1 MLRILKKLTIRTKLW
16 IGFLLILSIL
26 SISSAS
32 TLFSLGGLRGHV
44 KEVVEDRQPTLI
56 NAKDLATHMKQAAA
70 SLGFYLLS
78 KDKSHLD
85 DYNQQT
91 VLAEQNIET
100 LKEIQAVI
108 SDPSSIELVGQLEEK
123 LHIFKKTSQE
133 LIDHSSSFESNYPG
147 ITYANKHINP
157 LSRIHLQL
165 VAQMLMSE
173 MEEASDEERKQLLA
187 SFADLRYAWSNVMN
201 GIRGY
206 LAFRSDSSV
215 NDMNLYIE
223 RTESLLKQLHKQD
236 DLLTLDQ
243 ADSLA
248 QFSESMTKFKQHHA
262 KLLEIHGGE
271 QWRFDSWSV
280 SHELG
285 PLFKQLD
292 TSLAELVERQDSAIK
307 KTSGQMIDS
316 ADNTHGLVVG
326 LLAFGVTVGLL
337 ISWLM
342 ARAISQ
348 PIITAVDCMQ
358 DIASGDGD
366 LTRSL
371 EKKSDDE
378 LGQLAFSF
386 NQFVAKI
393 RSLIQQTAQSTESV
407 ISAVAHTSENTNQII
422 NRVLAQEKETEQVAT
437 AMNQMT
443 MSITEVAKNASFAE
457 QAASSANQEAQSGR
471 QMVHATSQSI
481 NVLAEEVQRAEQ
493 TIKEVEAESER
504 IGSVIDVIK
513 SIAEQTN
520 LLALNAAIEAA
531 RAGEQGRGF
540 AVVADEVRSLANRTH
555 ESTGEIES
563 MIQSLQSGTQ
573 QAVCVM
579 ASGREKVDL
588 NVAQAEKTL
597 QSLSEISSAV
607 ETINQM
613 NSQIATAAEE
623 QRAVAEEINQ
633 SIFNISDGSKQ
644 TAQRAKETKTTFNEL
659 GEYAADLQSVIQQF
673 KFSGNSELDFSAAKS
688 AHLAW
693 KARLRSF
700 LDGSA
705 SLTQDEVVSHHDCV
719 LGKWYYSEGLSQ
731 YGNIPEMQQI
741 EGPHKRLHQLIGEI
755 VKLKESGRTEESEQL
770 FEQIDPLSQEIIQQ
784 LSRVE
789 SIIDEGN

>member
-1 MLRILKKLTIRTKLW
+1 M
-16 IGFLLILSIL
+16 
-26 SISSAS
+26 
-32 TLFSLGGLRGHV
+32 
-44 KEVVEDRQPTLI
+44 Q
-56 NAKDLATHMKQAAA
+56 QAAG

-85 DYNQQT
+85 DYKRQA
-91 VLAEQNIET
+91 VLAEQNLKT
-100 LKEIQAVI
+100 LKEIHVVV
-108 SDPSSIELVGQLEEK
+108 SDPSSIELVGQLEEE
-123 LHIFKKTSQE
+123 LHNFKKTSHK
-133 LIDHSSSFESNYPG
+133 LIERSVSFESNYPG
-147 ITYANKHINP
+147 IAYANKHINP
-157 LSRIHLQL
+157 LSRVHLQL
-165 VAQMLMSE
+165 ASQMLMSE
-173 MEEASDEERKQLLA
+173 MEEEADDERKQLLA
-187 SFADLRYAWSNVMN
+187 TLAELRYAWSNVMN

-223 RTESLLKQLHKQD
+223 KTEMLLKQLQRQE

-243 ADSLA
+243 ADSLE
-248 QFSESMTKFKQHHA
+248 QFTESMASFKTHHA
-262 KLLEIHGGE
+262 KMLEIHGGE
-271 QWRFDSWSV
+271 RWRFDSWSV
-280 SHELG
+280 NHELG
-285 PLFKQLD
+285 PLFKQID
-292 TSLAELVERQDSAIK
+292 TSLAKLVERQDSAIK
-307 KTSGQMIDS
+307 ATSGLMIES
-316 ADNTHGLVVG
+316 ADSTHGLVVG
-326 LLAFGVTVGLL
+326 LLIFGVTIGLL

-348 PIITAVDCMQ
+348 PIITAADCMQ
-358 DIASGDGD
+358 DIANGDGD

-371 EKKSDDE
+371 DKKGDDE

-393 RSLIQQTAQSTESV
+393 RTLIQRTAESTESV

-422 NRVLAQEKETEQVAT
+422 NRVLAQEQETEQVAT

-443 MSITEVAKNASFAE
+443 SSITEVAKNASFAE
-457 QAASSANQEAQSGR
+457 QAASSANQEVQSGK
-471 QMVHATSQSI
+471 QMVHETSQSI

-588 NVAQAEKTL
+588 NVEQAEKTL

-644 TAQRAKETKTTFNEL
+644 TAQRAKETKNTFNDL
-659 GEYAADLQSVIQQF
+659 GEFAADLQSVIQQF
-673 KFSGNSELDFSAAKS
+673 KFSGNSGLDFSAAKS

-705 SLTQDEVVSHHDCV
+705 SLTQEEVVSHHDCV
-719 LGKWYYSEGLSQ
+719 LGKWYYSDGLEN
-731 YGNIPEMQQI
+731 YGNIPEMKQI
-741 EGPHKRLHQLIGEI
+741 EGPHKKLHQLIGEI
-755 VKLKESGRTEESEQL
+755 VKLKESGRSDESEQL

-784 LSRVE
+784 LSNVE
-789 SIIDEGN
+789 RIIDEGN

>member
-1 MLRILKKLTIRTKLW
+1 MLNILRKLTIRTKLW
-16 IGFLLILSIL
+16 IGFALILSIL
-26 SISSAS
+26 SISSVA
-32 TLFSLGGLRGHV
+32 TLFSTGYLRSHV

-56 NAKDLATHMKQAAA
+56 NAKDLATHMKQAAG

-78 KDKSHLD
+78 KDKSQLD
-85 DYNQQT
+85 DYKQQT
-91 VLAEQNIET
+91 LLAEQNIKT
-100 LKEIQAVI
+100 LKEIHAVV
-108 SDPSSIELVGQLEEK
+108 SDPSSMELVGQLEEE
-123 LHIFKKTSQE
+123 LHSFKKTSQE
-133 LIDHSSSFESNYPG
+133 LIDHATSFESNYPG
-147 ITYANKHINP
+147 IAYANKNINP

-165 VAQMLMSE
+165 VSQMLMSE
-173 MEEASDEERKQLLA
+173 MEEETDEERKQLLA
-187 SFADLRYAWSNVMN
+187 TFAELRYAWSNVMN

-206 LAFRSDSSV
+206 LAFRSDSSI

-223 RTESLLKQLHKQD
+223 KTETLLKQLQQQD

-243 ADSLA
+243 ADSLE
-248 QFSESMTKFKQHHA
+248 QFTESMASFKQHYA
-262 KLLEIHGGE
+262 KMLEIHGGE

-280 SHELG
+280 SNELG

-292 TSLAELVERQDSAIK
+292 TSLAKLVERQDSAIK
-307 KTSGQMIDS
+307 KTSGLMIES
-316 ADNTHGLVVG
+316 ADSTHDLVIG
-326 LLAFGVTVGLL
+326 LLVFGVTVGLL

-348 PIITAVDCMQ
+348 PIITAADCMQ
-358 DIASGDGD
+358 DIAHGDGD

-371 EKKSDDE
+371 EKKGDDE
-378 LGQLAFSF
+378 LGQLALSF

-393 RSLIQQTAQSTESV
+393 RALIQRTAQSTESV

-471 QMVHATSQSI
+471 QMVEDTSLSI

-579 ASGREKVDL
+579 ASGREKVDI
-588 NVAQAEKTL
+588 NVEQAEKTL

-623 QRAVAEEINQ
+623 QRAVAEEINK

-659 GEYAADLQSVIQQF
+659 GEFAADLQSVIQQF
-673 KFSGNSELDFSAAKS
+673 KFSGDSGLDFSAAKS

-719 LGKWYYSEGLSQ
+719 LGKWYYSDGLSQ
-731 YGNIPEMQQI
+731 YGDIPEMQQI
-741 EGPHKRLHQLIGEI
+741 EAPHKRLHQLIGEI
-755 VKLKESGRTEESEQL
+755 VKLKESGNTEESEQL

-789 SIIDEGN
+789 SKINEGN